1 MFNVYRPLTEAE
13 ITERKEVARQRHH
26 AKMEEEKECKP
37 TEKPSDT
44 QEPSNTPQDSN
55 GTVFLAFSR
64 VFSGLLKRGQTLYVL
79 QPHYDPRDA
88 IQEEGIL
95 GEALPPHASTFTV
108 GDMYLLMGRGLV
120 PVDEVP
126 AGNVVGIAG
135 LEDCVVKSAT
145 ITSTLA
151 CPAFG
156 AMNIVA
162 APIVRVAVEP
172 LHAADLRPLVKGL
185 KLLNQADPSVEV
197 SVQET
202 GEHIL
207 AATGEV
213 HLHKCLDDLEKEYAH
228 VKLKVSA
235 PIIPFRET
243 VTLPPKVDMVNEE
256 ISADNEVRVASREP
270 NTKRLAMRVVTREPM
285 KSGWLPGSP

>member
-1 MFNVYRPLTEAE
+1 MVGGLDIIAGRSCRSLTDAE
-13 ITERKEVARQRHH
+13 IAERREMARQRHQ
-26 AKMEEEKECKP
+26 AKMAALERGREEEAP
-37 TEKPSDT
+37 PDPVKPS
-44 QEPSNTPQDSN
+44 EPHEASADHHNGTN

-88 IQEEGIL
+88 IL
-95 GEALPPHASTFTV
+95 GDSKDLPTHVSMFTV
-108 GDMYLLMGRGLV
+108 GDIYVLMGRGLV
-120 PVDEVP
+120 PVEEVP
-126 AGNVVGIAG
+126 AGNVVGLAG
-135 LEDCVVKSAT
+135 LEDSVVKSAT
-145 ITSTLA
+145 ISSTLA

-156 AMNIVA
+156 AMNVIA

-172 LHAADLRPLVKGL
+172 LHAADLRTLVGGL

-213 HLHKCLDDLEKEYAH
+213 HLQKCLDDLEKEYAR

-243 VTLPPKVDMVNEE
+243 VSRPPTVDMVNEE
-256 ISADNEVRVASREP
+256 ISADNEVM
-270 NTKRLAMRVVTREPM
+270 TVTRETTA
-285 KSGWLPGSP
+285 KR

>member
-1 MFNVYRPLTEAE
+1 MVGCSCRPLSEAE
-13 ITERKEVARQRHH
+13 IAERREVARQRHQ
-26 AKMEEEKECKP
+26 AKMAALEGGREEQAP
-37 TEKPSDT
+37 PDSVKPSETHD
-44 QEPSNTPQDSN
+44 DSADHRNGTN

-64 VFSGLLKRGQTLYVL
+64 VFSGFLKRGQTLYVL
-79 QPHYDPRDA
+79 QPQYDPRDA
-88 IQEEGIL
+88 IL
-95 GEALPPHASTFTV
+95 GGSKDLPPHVSMFTV
-108 GDMYLLMGRGLV
+108 GDMYVLMGRGLI
-120 PVDEVP
+120 PVEEVP
-126 AGNVVGIAG
+126 AGNVVGLAG
-135 LEDCVVKSAT
+135 LEDSVVKSAT
-145 ITSTLA
+145 ISSTLA

-172 LHAADLRPLVKGL
+172 LHAADLRPLVDGL

-213 HLHKCLDDLEKEYAH
+213 HLQKCLDDLEKEYAR

-243 VTLPPKVDMVNEE
+243 VSLPPTVDMVNEE
-256 ISADNEVRVASREP
+256 ISADNEV
-270 NTKRLAMRVVTREPM
+270 MVVTRETSA
-285 KSGWLPGSP
+285 KR

>member
-1 MFNVYRPLTEAE
+1 M
-13 ITERKEVARQRHH
+13 ARQRHQ
-26 AKMEEEKECKP
+26 AKMAALKEENEEHTP
-37 TEKPSDT
+37 TEQPDT
-44 QEPSNTPQDSN
+44 QEPLDTDTTNIQQGLSEHQH

-64 VFSGLLKRGQTLYVL
+64 VFSGLLKRGKTLYVL
-79 QPHYDPRDA
+79 QPHFDPHD
-88 IQEEGIL
+88 GIL

-135 LEDCVVKSAT
+135 LEDSVVKSAT
-145 ITSTLA
+145 VTSTLA

-156 AMNIVA
+156 AMNIIA

-213 HLHKCLDDLEKEYAH
+213 HLHKCLDDLEKEYAR

-243 VTLPPKVDMVNEE
+243 VSLPPKMDMVNEE
-256 ISADNEVRVASREP
+256 ISADNEVKVATREP
-270 NTKRLAMRVVTREPM
+270 NAKRSVDTLEM
-285 KSGWLPGSP
+285 WLTSDMYFS